1 MNGDLIIAFLCLA
14 AAVIIG
20 VTGILIDR
28 PEKPKARPA
37 TQHSRRGQRRAAR
50 AAERAEDD
58 QTVAWLAAL
67 KRPLRRVPA
76 TAIARARVAGL
87 LAVLPAR
94 RAEPPCPRYAEPRTS
109 EWPTTPGPWDTDEAR
124 AELVP
129 LPPMP
134 VDLARLA
141 GEYGDLFG
149 RPVDMAAR
157 STAPL
162 TRSPDAICVFC
173 GHQGLLKAHHGGDLV
188 CLDDAACQARGERQL
203 PAAELTVVDLV
214 VVDPPPEH
222 ADEFR
227 RRFDGNGYM
236 LPAPPN
242 ARAGY
247 WQPRAELPAGPP
259 HFLDW
264 DPAVD
269 DAGLIH
275 LRYPWADQV
284 VADFDWAPVSR
295 G

>member
-1 MNGDLIIAFLCLA
+1 VNGDLIIAFLCLA

-28 PEKPKARPA
+28 PEKPKARPRA
-37 TQHSRRGQRRAAR
+37 QHSKRGQRRAAR

-76 TAIARARVAGL
+76 QAIARARVAGL

-94 RAEPPCPRYAEPRTS
+94 RAEPPCPRYAEPGTS

-129 LPPMP
+129 LPPLP
-134 VDLARLA
+134 VDLGELA
-141 GEYGDLFG
+141 GKYRDIFRAESSWST
-149 RPVDMAAR
+149 RPPR
-157 STAPL
+157 
-162 TRSPDAICVFC
+162 PD
-173 GHQGLLKAHHGGDLV
+173 
-188 CLDDAACQARGERQL
+188 
-203 PAAELTVVDLV
+203 AELTVVDLKIV
-214 VVDPPPEH
+214 GPPPFTFTAGPYEYDDSQTPI
-222 ADEFR
+222 A
-227 RRFDGNGYM
+227 
-236 LPAPPN
+236 LPGPN
-242 ARAGY
+242 AAAGN
-247 WQPRAELPAGPP
+247 WTPRAAIPGPV
-259 HFLDW
+259 LDW

-269 DAGLIH
+269 DPGLIH

-284 VADFDWAPVSR
+284 VADFDRTAVSR